1 MLGAANPTRTSSRS
15 RLWFRSTHICA
26 CPPLLAANAPRPADE
41 VLLRILRRDG
51 FISAP
56 AAESIAPCAFLR
68 PAVSIAIKIGGFS
81 FFMVR

>member
-1 MLGAANPTRTSSRS
+1 MLGTANPTRTSSRS

-56 AAESIAPCAFLR
+56 AECITYA
-68 PAVSIAIKIGGFS
+68 
-81 FFMVR
+81 